1 LENNRPKLTPGLL
14 RNLGQANGDAQLP
27 IIVQYSPTRR
37 VMRHGA
43 PMRGTRSSY
52 NYRLRPL
59 AHMHAIPEA
68 IKQLETDPEVVKIFE
83 DLPVRAYLDASVP
96 QIQAPRLW
104 DVGLSGEGI
113 RIALID
119 TGVDAEHP
127 DLEGRVASAT
137 DFTGEGPLDQHGHG
151 THCASVA
158 AGSGAASE
166 GRYRGGAPGAT
177 IYTAK
182 VLRSDGEGMMS
193 DVMAG
198 IEWAVSQGVQVLSL
212 SLGGP
217 GPCAGTDALS
227 YMCDAA
233 VEAGVIVCVAA
244 GNDGPSGGTVG
255 TPGCARRVI
264 TVGAVNDLD
273 RVASFS
279 SRGPTADGRLKPDVV
294 LPGVNIIAARAQDTS
309 AGIAVGEHYISLS
322 GSSMATPH
330 CAGVCALLLQ
340 ADPDMSPDAV
350 KARLMATAI
359 DLGSDPNAQGKGRVD
374 AWRAHQ
380 GDTEPTPGPTPPSP
394 GPAPGQGCLT
404 ALLQLLF
411 WGRES
416 E

>member
-1 LENNRPKLTPGLL
+1 MEHNRSKLTPGLL
-14 RNLGQANGDAQLP
+14 RSLSQADKNAQLP
-27 IIVQYSPTRR
+27 IIVRYAPTRR

-68 IKQLETDPEVVKIFE
+68 IEQLETDPEVVRIYE
-83 DLPVRAYLDASVP
+83 DLPVHAYLDASVP

-104 DVGLSGEGI
+104 DVGLTGEGV
-113 RIALID
+113 RIAMID

-127 DLEGRVASAT
+127 DLEGRIANAT
-137 DFTGEGPLDQHGHG
+137 DFSGEGPMDQHGHG

-158 AGSGAASE
+158 TGTGAAS
-166 GRYRGGAPGAT
+166 GGKYRGVAPGAT
-177 IYTAK
+177 IYSAK

-198 IEWAVSQGVQVLSL
+198 IEWAVNQGVQVISL

-244 GNDGPSGGTVG
+244 GNDGPSSHTIG
-255 TPGCARRVI
+255 TPGCARKVI
-264 TVGAVNDLD
+264 TVGAVDDLD

-294 LPGVNIIAARAQDTS
+294 LPGVRIVAARAQETS
-309 AGIAVGEHYISLS
+309 AGIAVGEHYVTLS
-322 GSSMATPH
+322 GSSMAAPH

-340 ADPDMSPDAV
+340 AEPDMGPDAV

-359 DLGSDPNAQGKGRVD
+359 DLADDPHAQGKGRVD
-374 AWRAHQ
+374 AWRAHR
-380 GDTEPTPGPTPPSP
+380 GETDPTPGPTPPSP

-411 WGRES
+411 WGRGRE
-416 E
+416 